1 MAIRTR
7 GEEGAALSMK
17 HGFSDITTG
26 PSAWEEMDVASG
38 QTFDE
43 YYEVIVGTGSETVVA
58 SPLPPRPNVT
68 ERFPAAYRTFGEFH
82 CQRVSPASPGARRL
96 SSHAVTLFRNL
107 PSAAALRAPIA
118 PTSRD
123 RLGAVAQEPFA

>member
-43 YYEVIVGTGSETVVA
+43 YYEVIVGD
-58 SPLPPRPNVT
+58 
-68 ERFPAAYRTFGEFH
+68 RFRNCG
-82 CQRVSPASPGARRL
+82 CQSSPAPPEC
-96 SSHAVTLFRNL
+96 H
-107 PSAAALRAPIA
+107 
-118 PTSRD
+118 
-123 RLGAVAQEPFA
+123 